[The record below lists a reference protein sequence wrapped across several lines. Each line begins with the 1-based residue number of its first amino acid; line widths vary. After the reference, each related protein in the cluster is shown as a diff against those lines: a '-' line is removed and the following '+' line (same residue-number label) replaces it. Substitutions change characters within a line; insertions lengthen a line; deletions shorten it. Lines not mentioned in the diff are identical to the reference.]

1 LSDLGAL
8 QYKVVVAKTSTTSFR
23 WLRSGNEA
31 YPAMLAAIDAAR
43 RSVRLEMYTYAS
55 SPPGDQFRAALLR
68 AVQRGA
74 AVQVLLDAVGSI
86 GLSSSFWRPLTEAG
100 GKFRW
105 FNPLKIGRLAY
116 RDHRKLL
123 VCDEE
128 TAFVGGF
135 NIAPEYV
142 GDGVTTG
149 WRDLGVEIHGLL
161 AAELAES
168 FDASFA
174 RASFEHKALQ
184 RFRKTTSR
192 STVSAESWRLLLSGP
207 GRGYNF
213 LKRTLATDLANA
225 RTVQILC
232 AYFLPTWRLR
242 RELGRVTRRGGRVQL
257 ILAGKT
263 DVRLSQLAS
272 HRLYR
277 PLLKR
282 GVEIHE
288 YQPQVLHAKL
298 IIVDEQTYVGS
309 LNLDARSLNINYELL
324 VRITDPTVV
333 QGAREIFGEA
343 LKHCRLMELESWRR
357 SRSVWTK
364 LMEQWA
370 YFVLARMDPWWAR
383 ARAKD
388 WP

>member
-1 LSDLGAL
+1 MAE
-8 QYKVVVAKTSTTSFR
+8 STRTSFR
-23 WLRSGNEA
+23 WLRCGNEA
-31 YPAMLAAIDAAR
+31 YPAMLAAIDSAR
-43 RSVRLEMYTYAS
+43 RSVRLEMYTYS
-55 SPPGDQFRAALLR
+55 SNPPGDQFRAALIR
-68 AVQRGA
+68 AVRRG
-74 AVQVLLDAVGSI
+74 VHSQILLDAVGSF
-86 GLSSSFWRPLTEAG
+86 GLSSSFWKPFTEAG

-105 FNPLKIGRLAY
+105 FNPLKIGRIAY

-149 WRDLGVEIHGLL
+149 WRDLGVEIRGPL
-161 AAELAES
+161 AAELAET

-174 RASFEHKALQ
+174 LTGFEHKALQ
-184 RFRKTTSR
+184 RFRKTTAR
-192 STVSAESWRLLLSGP
+192 ATVSAESWRLLLSGP
-207 GRGYNF
+207 GRGYHF
-213 LKRTLATDLANA
+213 LRRTLATDLANA
-225 RTVQILC
+225 HTVQIIC

-257 ILAGKT
+257 VLAGKT
-263 DVRLSQLAS
+263 DVRISQLAS

-277 PLLKR
+277 SFLKQ

-298 IIVDEQTYVGS
+298 ILVDEQVYVGS

-324 VRITDPTVV
+324 VRITDAAVV
-333 QGAREIFGEA
+333 QGGREIFQEA
-343 LKHCRLMELESWRR
+343 LTHCRPVELASWRR
-357 SRSVWTK
+357 SRTFWTR

-370 YFVLARMDPWWAR
+370 YFVLARLDPWWAR
-383 ARAKD
+383 DKAKD